1 MNILPTSDK
10 KWVILYKRNE
20 PSKQIKCCEG
30 VRSKRGITMQE
41 KLVML
46 IADDVEVNRA
56 SLKVMF
62 EQEYEVL
69 EAENGAEA
77 LDILTEKEVDVV
89 ILDVFMPVM
98 DGEAVLGRM
107 KADSRLRDI
116 PVIVKTTIDENME
129 VTMLEKGADDFIF
142 SPCEPAIIINR
153 VRNIV
158 QKYVMRQMMLQKKIQ
173 EERHAN
179 RVKGA
184 FIERISK
191 EIREDTQK
199 ILGLCSSKVT
209 CEEASSCET
218 LEQISEQAEH
228 LLTVVENVLDVSWVG
243 EEAFVAHAV
252 PFQLQDVV
260 SEVMRE
266 YCTLFQKKGIS
277 FELETAN
284 VVCESLMGDCGHLRQ
299 IWGRMLKKAY
309 KNTSAGEK
317 IRTSYRQRR
326 VGKGQVELEITVHGN
341 LGANDGYPVTKS
353 IVELLHGS
361 MTVMDQKG
369 EGVGAIITLPFR
381 IGKEPVAQKT
391 SFAGMKAIVLDDN
404 EYFRN
409 YHTAIFSRLGIDCDI
424 AANGAEAAQL
434 LENAYAKGRGYD
446 ICFANWYMLGGE
458 DIIREIRTMYTSEQ
472 MIITCSTNEKERIE
486 SSMKAAGVDYVMER
500 PVYQATLY
508 QVLRDICKIED

>member
-1 MNILPTSDK
+1 
-10 KWVILYKRNE
+10 
-20 PSKQIKCCEG
+20 
-30 VRSKRGITMQE
+30 MQE

-69 EAENGAEA
+69 EAEDGVQA
-77 LDILTEKEVDVV
+77 LDILQEKKVDVV

-98 DGEAVLGRM
+98 NGEAVLSRM

-129 VTMLEKGADDFIF
+129 VRMLEKGADDFIF
-142 SPCEPAIIINR
+142 SPCEPALIQNR
-153 VRNIV
+153 VRNIM
-158 QKYVMRQMMLQKKIQ
+158 QKYVMRQMMLKKEIQ

-179 RVKGA
+179 RVKGT

-199 ILGLCSSKVT
+199 ILSLCSGN
-209 CEEASSCET
+209 CEESGNCEA

-228 LLTVVENVLDVSWVG
+228 LMTVVENVLDVSWVG

-260 SEVMRE
+260 VDVMRE
-266 YCTLFQKKGIS
+266 YSVMFQRKGIS
-277 FELETAN
+277 FEMETAT
-284 VVCESLMGDCGHLRQ
+284 VAYEYLMGDYGHLKQ

-309 KNTSAGEK
+309 KNTPSGGYVH
-317 IRTSYRQRR
+317 TSYRQRKI
-326 VGKGQVELEITVHGN
+326 GKRQVELEITVHGN
-341 LGANDGYPVTKS
+341 LGQNDEYPVTKS

-361 MTVMDQKG
+361 MKVIDQNG
-369 EGVGAIITLPFR
+369 DGVGAIITLPFR
-381 IGKEPVAQKT
+381 MGKEPVAQKT
-391 SFAGMKAIVLDDN
+391 NFAGMRAMVLDDN
-404 EYFRN
+404 EYSRN
-409 YHTAIFSRLGIDCDI
+409 YHTMIFSRLGIACDI
-424 AANGAEAAQL
+424 ATNGAEAAQL

-458 DIIREIRTMYTSEQ
+458 DIIREIRKMYPSEQ
-472 MIITCSTNEKERIE
+472 MIITCSTNEKERVE
-486 SSMKAAGVDYVMER
+486 SSMKSAGVDFVMER
-500 PVYQATLY
+500 PVYQGTLY
-508 QVLRDICKIED
+508 HFLKDICKMED

>member
-1 MNILPTSDK
+1 
-10 KWVILYKRNE
+10 
-20 PSKQIKCCEG
+20 
-30 VRSKRGITMQE
+30 MQE

-46 IADDVEVNRA
+46 IADDVDVNRA
-56 SLKVMF
+56 SLKAMF

-69 EAENGAEA
+69 EAEDGAKA
-77 LDILTEKEVDVV
+77 LEILDTKKVDVV
-89 ILDVFMPVM
+89 ILDVHMPVLN
-98 DGEAVLGRM
+98 GEAVLGRM
-107 KADSRLRDI
+107 KADSRLWDI

-129 VTMLEKGADDFIF
+129 VKMLEKGADDFIF
-142 SPCEPAIIINR
+142 SPCEPAIIQNR

-179 RVKGA
+179 RVKGT

-199 ILGLCSSKVT
+199 IISLCSSK
-209 CEEASSCET
+209 SSCEENGSCEA
-218 LEQISEQAEH
+218 LEQIGEQAEH

-260 SEVMRE
+260 VDVMRE
-266 YCTLFQKKGIS
+266 YSGLCQKKGIS
-277 FELETAN
+277 FEMETDA
-284 VVCESLMGDCGHLRQ
+284 VECESLMGDYGHLKQ

-309 KNTSAGEK
+309 KNTPPGGK
-317 IRTSYRQRR
+317 VRTFYRQQKT
-326 VGKGQVELEITVHGN
+326 GKRQVELEITVHGN
-341 LGANDGYPVTKS
+341 LGFNDEYPVTKS

-361 MTVMDQKG
+361 MTVLDQDG

-381 IGKEPVAQKT
+381 VSKEPVAQKT
-391 SFAGMKAIVLDDN
+391 SFAGLRAIVLDDN
-404 EYFRN
+404 EYSKT
-409 YHTAIFSRLGIDCDI
+409 YHTAIFSRLGIACDI

-458 DIIREIRTMYTSEQ
+458 DIIREIRKRYPSEQ
-472 MIITCSTNEKERIE
+472 MIITCSTNEKEQME
-486 SSMKAAGVDYVMER
+486 SKMKESGVDYVMER
-500 PVYQATLY
+500 PVHQGTVYRF
-508 QVLRDICKIED
+508 LRDVCQMEE